1 MKILVSQ
8 FCHETNTF
16 AADRSDVEFFKKLIW
31 TSGDE
36 FVNSRRGGTD
46 YISGMMKK
54 AEEVGAEIVPGFS
67 AFSVGGL
74 ILNETYKTIKDITL
88 EALERHK
95 GELDGIC
102 ISLHGAAVSED
113 IDDLELDM
121 LKALREA
128 APGVPITA
136 TFDLHGNIGSEL
148 VEHLDG
154 LVVVKEY
161 PHIDCDRAGYR
172 AMELLI
178 GLIKGEIT
186 TALCHKRIPMLLPPA
201 TACTFDDPALDI
213 KKHIIEVEKKEKDS
227 VFDISFFH
235 GFPYADLP
243 ITGSSVVVTA
253 KTEGVAKKVSEQIVE
268 YIWGRRTEFDAAD
281 YLPAKEAVDKAL
293 SLSGAPIVINETSDN
308 PGGGAPADGTHLLRE
323 MLDRNLTGT
332 CFGFICDPEF
342 VELCVKVGVGNKVS
356 GLLGGKTDK
365 IHGEPIEVKGAY
377 VKVITDGKYI
387 SSSPVF
393 NKGAELTIGR
403 SVRVQIGNVDIIVGS
418 VRMQTLD
425 DGVFRLHNIN
435 ISDYKL
441 VALKSTQHF
450 RAVFKD
456 LAADIVTA
464 DPPGIHTANF
474 SLLNYNR
481 LERPIYPLDNDPRL

>member
-16 AADRSDVEFFKKLIW
+16 AADRSDVELFKKLIW
-31 TSGDE
+31 TSGEE

-54 AEEVGAEIVPGFS
+54 AEEAGVEIIPGFS

-74 ILNETYKTIKDITL
+74 ILSETYKIIKGNTL
-88 EALERHK
+88 EAILRHK
-95 GELDGIC
+95 DELDGIC

-113 IDDLELDM
+113 IDDLELDI

-136 TFDLHGNIGSEL
+136 TFDLHGNIGAEL

-161 PHIDCDRAGYR
+161 PHIDCDRAGYK

-186 TALCHKRIPMLLPPA
+186 TTLSHKRIPMLLPPA
-201 TACTFDDPALDI
+201 TACTFDSPALDI
-213 KKHIIEVEKKEKDS
+213 KKHIIEVEEREKDS

-253 KTEGVAKKVSEQIVE
+253 KTQESAQKISEQIAE
-268 YIWGRRTEFDAAD
+268 YIWDRRTEFDATD
-281 YLPAKEAVDKAL
+281 YLLPKDAVDKAL
-293 SLSGAPIVINETSDN
+293 TLEGSPIVINETSDN

-323 MLDRNLTGT
+323 MLERNLAET

-342 VELCVKVGVGNKVS
+342 VDLCVKVGVGNKVS
-356 GLLGGKTDK
+356 GLLGGKTDN
-365 IHGEPIEVKGAY
+365 IHGEPVEVKDAY
-377 VKVITDGKYI
+377 VKIITDGKYI
-387 SSSPVF
+387 TSSPVF
-393 NKGAELTIGR
+393 NKGAEITIGR
-403 SVRVQIGNVDIIVGS
+403 SVRVQIGNVDVIVGS

-435 ISDYKL
+435 ILDYKL

-456 LAADIVTA
+456 LAQDIVTA

-474 SLLNYNR
+474 SLLNYSR
-481 LERPIYPLDNDPRL
+481 LKRPLYPLDNLW